1 MILLRMKLIS
11 VQLQNIEIVLYME
24 INCLLLMQIAQE
36 GLSYSSDNINWVIA
50 DYNPSRTLSRM
61 IFINNLFFGT
71 ISNNSIYNISYD
83 GINWNDYNY
92 STSEYWLALIG

>member
-1 MILLRMKLIS
+1 
-11 VQLQNIEIVLYME
+11 
-24 INCLLLMQIAQE
+24 MQIAQE

-92 STSEYWLALIG
+92 STSEYWLALIGENGTMFVEVPINWLNGPVDS